1 MGNEKECCKVAACPC
16 GWLAKRVLGLPLCTW
31 VLLFAIL
38 PFTARGISWTAR
50 GLTGLR
56 DGGARVVGVERTE
69 DARYNGRSNM
79 DSMRLE
85 RRMRSNDMRSNT
97 EVN

>member
-50 GLTGLR
+50 GLTGLW
-56 DGGARVVGVERTE
+56 DGGARVVGVDRAE
-69 DARYNGRSNM
+69 DARYDNGRSRM
-79 DSMRLE
+79 E
-85 RRMRSNDMRSNT
+85 RRMRSND
-97 EVN
+97 EVQ

>member
-1 MGNEKECCKVAACPC
+1 MGNEKEWCKVAACPC

-50 GLTGLR
+50 GLTGLW
-56 DGGARVVGVERTE
+56 DGGARVVGVDRAE
-69 DARYNGRSNM
+69 DARYDNGRSRM
-79 DSMRLE
+79 E
-85 RRMRSNDMRSNT
+85 RRMRSND